1 MSDDTVTVVP
11 SSAAESIWATLR
23 WLRVALTL
31 SRVQPIVGTLAG
43 IVSVTGAAFSVAEF
57 ARPADTGELV
67 AIVQAADPR
76 RSGGDAIIEVFTT
89 ENALV
94 ATLTPDLT
102 GHATKELPEGLYAV
116 RIRHPRHADDVHRV
130 QVLAGQS
137 IEIRATLRAPAAAR
151 SSSAARGSS
160 SPIKRVVGGGVNAVK
175 KAFRF

>member
-1 MSDDTVTVVP
+1 MPDDILTSAP
-11 SSAAESIWATLR
+11 SSATESIWAALR
-23 WLRVALTL
+23 CFRVVLTL

-43 IVSVTGAAFSVAEF
+43 IVSVIGAAFSVVQY

-67 AIVQAADPR
+67 TIVQAADPR
-76 RSGGDAIIEVFTT
+76 RSVSDAIIEVFTT
-89 ENALV
+89 QNALV

-102 GHATKELPEGLYAV
+102 GHATKQLTEGVYVV
-116 RIRHPRHADDVHRV
+116 RVRHPRDAADVQRV

-151 SSSAARGSS
+151 SSSAASGSS
-160 SPIKRVVGGGVNAVK
+160 SPIKRVVGGGVNAVR